1 MSELRIKA
9 EEIYKQQPMQ
19 PDNLSELELQKL
31 VQELQIHQ
39 IELQVQNE
47 ELRSSRLELETA
59 HKKYFNLFDLAP
71 VGYLIIDTKAII
83 LELNLKAT
91 EIFDRRKEYIINHPL
106 VSLLEASSM
115 SGFYEFFQLIKVKQ
129 TLEPF
134 EFKINKANSYVYI
147 ELSVSPY
154 INETYLAVLTDITE
168 RKTNELKL
176 QKSEAHFH
184 SIFDNSQNAIF
195 LLDNNGKYLSVN
207 RTYLEMTGYEMDEII
222 DNNGGFITFPDDSGQ
237 IKRALL
243 KILRQDINSYSD
255 EIRIVKKDNS
265 TLWISLKANI
275 HFNTSGEFEYI
286 LGTFE
291 DIDKRK
297 RFEIALNESEVQYRN
312 LADSGMALIWTS
324 GTDKLCNYFNEPW
337 LQFTG
342 RSMEQ
347 EMGKGWT
354 EGVHPDDFDF
364 CLKTYVAAF
373 EKREPFNM
381 EYRLRHFSG
390 EYKWLMD
397 KGTPN
402 YNINGVFLGYIGH
415 CFDISELK
423 QAEQELRKLKIA
435 VDQSPVTIIITD
447 TTGKIEYINPAFSQ
461 SSGYTIEEAKGENP
475 RFLKSNK
482 NSDDVYNHLWKT
494 ISSGNT
500 WQGEF
505 INKKKDGQLYTEQA
519 IISPVIDE
527 FKKITHYIS
536 IKTDITQRKQQDEII
551 KLNNERL
558 HNLLLLS
565 QMKETEMQIILER
578 ALAIAI
584 QLTKST
590 IGYIYHYS
598 EEKKQFTLNSWS
610 TDVMKDCGI
619 VEQQTIY
626 DLEKT
631 GIWGD
636 VVRERKFIMINDY
649 QVNNPAKKGY
659 PEGHMELTRFLSIP
673 VFSNNEIVAVIGVG
687 NKPDDYDETDVVQL
701 NLLAE
706 SVWAISRQKEDEQKI
721 RILADE
727 LTKLNA
733 NKDKFFSIIAHDLKS
748 PFNSLLGYSNLLLQ
762 NFDKY
767 SDEKK
772 IKFIK
777 TIYESS
783 NKTFALLENLL
794 EWSRFQRDAIVFN
807 PQIVNLQNLVKE
819 AIVPLESV
827 AEKKNINIHLE
838 VTESQ
843 AILADRNMVL
853 TIVRN
858 LISNAIKFTVEAGS
872 VTVASQ
878 FDENEV
884 LLCICD
890 TGIGISDETKKILFK
905 VDSKQSSVGTNGE
918 TGTGLGLVL
927 CKEFV
932 EKHGGKIWVESE
944 LGIGSKFK
952 FTLPNRLPS

>member
-1 MSELRIKA
+1 MSDLRIKA
-9 EEIYKQQPMQ
+9 EEIYKHQLMQ
-19 PDNLSELELQKL
+19 PDDLSELELQKL

-47 ELRSSRLELETA
+47 ELRSSRVELETA

-71 VGYLIIDTKAII
+71 VGYLILDAKAII
-83 LELNLKAT
+83 MELNLKAT
-91 EIFDRRKEYIINHPL
+91 ELFDRRKEYIINHPL

-115 SGFYEFFQLIKVKQ
+115 SRFYEYFQQIKVKQ
-129 TLEPF
+129 TNEPF
-134 EFKINKANSYVYI
+134 EFKINKANSTLHI
-147 ELSVSPY
+147 ELSISTY
-154 INETYLAVLTDITE
+154 INDNYLAVLTDISE
-168 RKTNELKL
+168 RKTNEIKL

-195 LLDNNGKYLSVN
+195 LLDKEGKYLSVN
-207 RTYLEMTGYEMDEII
+207 RTYLDMTGYRLEEII
-222 DNNGGFITFPDDSGQ
+222 NNAGGFITFPDDYEQ
-237 IKRALL
+237 IKRALQ
-243 KILRQDINSYSD
+243 KIMKQEIDSYSD
-255 EIRIVKKDNS
+255 EIRILKKDNS

-275 HFNTSGEFEYI
+275 HYNINGEFEYI

-312 LADSGMALIWTS
+312 LADSGMALIWS
-324 GTDKLCNYFNEPW
+324 AGTDKLCNYFNEPW

-342 RSMEQ
+342 RSIDQ
-347 EMGKGWT
+347 EIGNGWT
-354 EGVHPDDFDF
+354 EGIHPDDFEQ
-364 CLKTYVAAF
+364 CLKTYITAF
-373 EKREPFNM
+373 ENRESFNM
-381 EYRLRHFSG
+381 QYRLRHVSG
-390 EYKWLMD
+390 EYKWIMD

-447 TTGKIEYINPAFSQ
+447 IFGQIEYINPAFSE
-461 SSGYTIEEAKGENP
+461 SSGYTIEEAKGKNP

-482 NSDDVYNHLWKT
+482 NSEEVYTQLWKT

-505 INKKKDGQLYTEQA
+505 INKKKDGQLYIEQA
-519 IISPVIDE
+519 IISPVINE

-536 IKTDITQRKQQDEII
+536 IKTDITQRKQQDELI

-578 ALAIAI
+578 ALNIAL

-598 EEKKQFTLNSWS
+598 EEKKEFTLNSWS

-619 VEQQTIY
+619 TEKRTIY
-626 DLEKT
+626 NLEKT

-636 VVRERKFIMINDY
+636 VVRERKHIMINDY
-649 QVNNPAKKGY
+649 KANNPSKKGY
-659 PEGHMELTRFLSIP
+659 PEGHMQLTRFLSIP

-721 RILADE
+721 RTLAAE

-748 PFNSLLGYSNLLLQ
+748 PFNTLLGYSNLLLQ

-767 SDEKK
+767 SDDKK

-807 PQIVNLQNLVKE
+807 PQIVILHNLVKE

-827 AEKKNINIHLE
+827 AEKKNINIL
-838 VTESQ
+838 VDIPESQ
-843 AILADRNMVL
+843 TTLADRNMLL

-858 LISNAIKFTVEAGS
+858 LISNAIKFTKETGS
-872 VTVASQ
+872 VTIVSQ
-878 FDENEV
+878 LDENEI
-884 LLCICD
+884 LLCVCD

-905 VDSKQSSVGTNGE
+905 VDSKQSSAGTNGE

-944 LGIGSKFK
+944 IGIGSKFK
-952 FTLPNRLPS
+952 FTLPNQLP